1 MTSLTL
7 LFQNF
12 MRKLLLVLSILISSF
27 TNAQELNC
35 SVQVITPQLQ
45 TADPKIFDDMKK
57 TITEFMNNRKW
68 TGDTYSQ
75 NERIECTFLI
85 SITKELSSDKYQAQL
100 TIQSNRPVF
109 NSSYNSPLFNW
120 VDKDLV
126 IEYAQYQ
133 TLEFN
138 ENAVTSELSSLLSY
152 YAYIIIGL
160 DYDSFSP
167 KGGTAFF
174 AKAQNIVN
182 LNSNSAN
189 KGWKAVN
196 GLHNRYW
203 LIENLMNTK
212 YDNGRT
218 AFYKYHREGMDK
230 MYDDI
235 ENGRKAITSSFGLL
249 DKLNQDNP
257 NSMYIQVF
265 FKAKVDEIVNIFSQA
280 TPTEKT
286 QVINLVSKMDAA
298 NSSKYQK
305 IMKQ

>member
-1 MTSLTL
+1 
-7 LFQNF
+7 
-12 MRKLLLVLSILISSF
+12 MRKLFLILFSFIS
-27 TNAQELNC
+27 TIANAQELNC

-85 SITKELSSDKYQAQL
+85 SITKELSADKYQAQV

-109 NSSYNSPLFNW
+109 NSSYNSTLFNW
-120 VDKDLV
+120 VDKDWT

-138 ENAVTSELSSLLSY
+138 ENAVTSELSSLLAY

-167 KGGTAFF
+167 KGGTPYFT
-174 AKAQNIVN
+174 KAQNIVN
-182 LNSNSAN
+182 LNSNSVT
-189 KGWKAVN
+189 KGWKAME
-196 GLHNRYW
+196 LRNRYW
-203 LIENLMNTK
+203 LVENFMNTK

-235 ENGRKAITSSFGLL
+235 ENGRKAILTSFALI
-249 DKLNQDNP
+249 DKMNQDNP
-257 NSMYIQVF
+257 NSMFIQIF

-280 TPTEKT
+280 SPIEKT

-305 IMKQ
+305 ILKQ